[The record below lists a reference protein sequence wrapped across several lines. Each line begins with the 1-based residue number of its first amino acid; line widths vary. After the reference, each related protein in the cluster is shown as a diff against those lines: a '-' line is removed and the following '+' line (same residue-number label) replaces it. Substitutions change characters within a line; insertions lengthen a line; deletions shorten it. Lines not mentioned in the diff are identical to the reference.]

1 MQLLKITVTGR
12 VQGVSYRLA
21 ARHEAERLGLRGLAR
36 NQPDGTV
43 YIEVEGEEPGLSRF
57 LAWCQEGPD
66 LAAVESVRHTIHP
79 PVGHAGFSI
88 G

>member
-12 VQGVSYRLA
+12 VQGVGYRLSA
-21 ARHEAERLGLRGLAR
+21 QREAERLGLSGLAR

-43 YIEVEGEEPGLSRF
+43 YIEVEGSEPALNRF
-57 LAWCQEGPD
+57 LAWCRSGPG
-66 LAAVESVRHTIHP
+66 LASVESVRHTSHA
-79 PVGHAGFSI
+79 PVGHSGFTI